1 MNGLKLIRAKCNV
14 SLSQLADILDVS
26 RQQVSA
32 WENGRKMIP
41 EKRLKQLSEYFG
53 IDAKY
58 FSEISEEDKDFIE
71 SKDLYRRCDSE
82 KECYCFF
89 KQAEIKG
96 QFNGPYSFPDFKE
109 SLDQELI
116 QAKKRKKES
125 LKNIENVMDY
135 FGKSSKIG
143 EKIAAI
149 NRGCKVY
156 DALTIYMNRMPDQAP
171 GTTMAYYYMDRNVL
185 FSLLLSQDLMTR
197 EEVEKEF
204 ERGVELTPTEDISW
218 ICEQAEAFKQKYE
231 EKRTAD
237 EAMWRKVKPRL
248 KRWLE
253 NR

>member
-171 GTTMAYYYMDRNVL
+171 GTTMAYYYMARNVL
-185 FSLLLSQDLMTR
+185 FSLLLSQDLMIR
-197 EEVEKEF
+197 EEVEN
-204 ERGVELTPTEDISW
+204 
-218 ICEQAEAFKQKYE
+218 FKQKYE